1 MKLVTV
7 EAIPVRLERARER
20 SVGTAGSPTPLAK
33 GAGPYRWSPTV
44 PALYSVFFET
54 ALVKI
59 TADNGLVG
67 WGEAQ
72 APLAPEVACEIVR
85 LLLSPVLLDA
95 EFDGS
100 VDAIRRLWDRMYQTM
115 RVRGHSGGFML
126 DAISGVD
133 IALWDLA
140 GKFQGCPVSEMLGA
154 KHVSAAP
161 AYHSGVPGATVDE
174 AVAAA
179 RRASAEGFRLFKLFH
194 DADAAA
200 LWKRLDAL
208 ASALPPD
215 TRYAVDALWRLDPE
229 SATAFGVE
237 CDRRSLL
244 WLEAPL
250 LPEEIAA
257 HHRLAQSIRTPLA
270 IGESYRTAR
279 EMTPF
284 LTPRAIGFLQ
294 PDLGRCGITGFMSIL
309 GLARAVGV
317 KVVPHVSIALGPQI
331 AAAVH
336 VTAAAGCP
344 WLEYNRN
351 VLTLANAYLRQPLV
365 VADAAYQVP
374 PTPGLGIELDEEK
387 LRRDLKNYS

>member
-1 MKLVTV
+1 MKLAEI

-20 SVGTAGSPTPLAK
+20 SLGTAGSPTPLAQ
-33 GAGPYRWSPTV
+33 GAGSYRWSPTV
-44 PALYSVFFET
+44 PALYSVHFET

-85 LLLSPVLLDA
+85 LLLAPVLRDA

-100 VDAIRRLWDRMYQTM
+100 IDAIRCLWDRMYETM

-140 GKFQGCPVSEMLGA
+140 GEFQERPVSEMLGA
-154 KHVSAAP
+154 KPPVSVP

-179 RRASAEGFRLFKLFH
+179 RRASAEGFHLFKLFH

-200 LWKRLDAL
+200 LWERLDAL
-208 ASALPPD
+208 AAALPMD
-215 TRYAVDALWRLDPE
+215 TRYAVDALWRLNPE
-229 SATAFGVE
+229 SAAAFGAK
-237 CDRRSLL
+237 CDRRNLL

-250 LPEEIAA
+250 PPEDAEA
-257 HHRLAQSIRTPLA
+257 HRALAQAIRTPLA
-270 IGESYRTAR
+270 VGESYRTAR
-279 EMTPF
+279 EVAPF

-294 PDLGRCGITGFMSIL
+294 PDLGRCGITEFLRIAES
-309 GLARAVGV
+309 ARAAGAE
-317 KVVPHVSIALGPQI
+317 VVPHVSIALGPQI

-336 VTAAAGCP
+336 VAAAAGCP
-344 WLEYNRN
+344 WLEYNPN
-351 VLTLANAYLRQPLV
+351 VLSVANLYLRQPLV
-365 VADAAYQVP
+365 VADAAYQVSR
-374 PTPGLGIELDEEK
+374 TPGLGIEMDEDK
-387 LRRDLKNYS
+387 LRRRLKSYS